1 MSENKSEDTSEDT
14 SEEQAT
20 AETQKL
26 RWYVVQVYSGFE
38 AYVTE
43 ALTKRIQDAGF
54 EDRFGEILVPK
65 EKVVEMRRGQK
76 CTSERKYFPGYLL
89 VQMDMDDHMW
99 HLVKSVPK
107 VLGFIGGTST
117 KPAPIRDQ
125 EVNDILDRVQA
136 GEDKPKPKV
145 VYQVGEVVRVTD
157 GPFADFNGVVEEVNY
172 EKSRLR
178 VAVLIFGRS
187 TPVELEFG
195 QVEKG

>member
-1 MSENKSEDTSEDT
+1 MSENISDENTSEKQ
-14 SEEQAT
+14 ET

-43 ALTKRIQDAGF
+43 ALKKRIKDAGF
-54 EDRFGEILVPK
+54 EDRFGEVLVPK

-89 VQMDMDDHMW
+89 VQMDMDDQMW

-107 VLGFIGGTST
+107 VLGFIGGTSA

-125 EVNDILDRVQA
+125 EVNDIVDRVQA

-172 EKSRLR
+172 EKNRLR

>member
-1 MSENKSEDTSEDT
+1 MSEDTSEMTPQQSQDS
-14 SEEQAT
+14 SET
-20 AETQKL
+20 RKL

-38 AYVTE
+38 AYVSE
-43 ALTKRIQDAGF
+43 ALRKRIKDAGL

-107 VLGFIGGTST
+107 VLGFIGGTSA

-125 EVNDILDRVQA
+125 DVNDIVDRVQA
-136 GEDKPKPKV
+136 GEGKPKPKV
-145 VYQVGEVVRVTD
+145 VYQVGEVVRVVD
-157 GPFADFNGVVEEVNY
+157 GPFADFNGVIEEVNY
-172 EKSRLR
+172 EKNRLR

>member
-1 MSENKSEDTSEDT
+1 MTNETENNDI
-14 SEEQAT
+14 
-20 AETQKL
+20 KL

-38 AYVTE
+38 AYVME
-43 ALTKRIQDAGF
+43 ALQKRIKETGM
-54 EDRFGEILVPK
+54 EKYFGDILLPK

-89 VQMDMDDHMW
+89 VQMAMDDEKW

-107 VLGFIGGTST
+107 VLGFIGGTSS
-117 KPAPIRDQ
+117 KPAPISDK
-125 EVNDILDRVQA
+125 EVNEIVDRVQS
-136 GEDKPKPKV
+136 GEDQPKPKV

-172 EKSRLR
+172 EKNRLR

>member
-1 MSENKSEDTSEDT
+1 MSEDMSEMTP
-14 SEEQAT
+14 EQNQDS
-20 AETQKL
+20 AEVPKL
-26 RWYVVQVYSGFE
+26 RWYVVQVYSGYE
-38 AYVTE
+38 AYVSE
-43 ALTKRIQDAGF
+43 ALRKRVKDAGL
-54 EDRFGEILVPK
+54 EDRFGEILIPK

-125 EVNDILDRVQA
+125 DVTDIVTRVQA
-136 GEDKPKPKV
+136 GEDKAKPKV
-145 VYQVGEVVRVTD
+145 VYKVGEVVRVVD

-172 EKSRLR
+172 EKNRLR